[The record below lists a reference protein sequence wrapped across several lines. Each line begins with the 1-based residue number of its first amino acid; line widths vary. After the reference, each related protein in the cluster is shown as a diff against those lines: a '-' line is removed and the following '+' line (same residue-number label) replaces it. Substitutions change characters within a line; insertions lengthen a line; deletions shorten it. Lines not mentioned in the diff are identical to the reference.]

1 MFNKLEIFPEEII
14 DINDGWKRSCTLVLT
29 GDQIKKQETLWWEYP
44 KEVPKGESSDCDSY
58 LLSTFLLAMKYRAD
72 LYVHGTISHELL
84 SNITEL
90 QKIWAKCAPD
100 IYREVSIE
108 VDQINYDPKKI
119 DKAIV
124 AFSGGVDAQFSAYRH
139 SKHLASYVTQPL
151 CYGVFIHGFDI
162 KLSDKDGFKLAAEK
176 AKITLKDINLDLIK
190 VRTNIREV
198 VSVNWEHYFAAA
210 LASVL
215 IGMKK
220 IAGIGLIASSE
231 PYDALILPWGSHPMT
246 DPLLSSQNFR
256 IIHDGAGYSRSE
268 KLKVLTGWKV
278 GLDNLRVCWVGN
290 LTYKNCGKCEKCV
303 RTRLNLLTAG
313 INNPGCFEGS
323 LDTNVLKKIVLTNDA
338 VRGEWRLIVKEILKT
353 GNGIELLK
361 DVEEVI
367 NRPSVKWSKLLPVGS
382 IRREWVKNFLG
393 KNK

>member
-1 MFNKLEIFPEEII
+1 MFKKLEIFPEKII
-14 DINDGWKRSCTLVLT
+14 DINNGWKRSCTLVFT
-29 GDQIKKQETLWWEYP
+29 GDKIRTQETLWWEYP
-44 KEVPKGESSDCDSY
+44 NSVLKINNNDCDSY
-58 LLSTFLLAMKYRAD
+58 LLASFLIAMKEGVDIYI
-72 LYVHGTISHELL
+72 HGSVSSELL
-84 SNITEL
+84 ENITEL
-90 QKIWAKCAPD
+90 QKIWAKCAPN
-100 IYREVSIE
+100 IYKEVAIE
-108 VDQINYDPKKI
+108 VDEINHDYKKI

-139 SKHLASYVTQPL
+139 SKQLASYATQPL
-151 CYGVFIHGFDI
+151 CYGVFVHGFDI
-162 KLSDKDGFKLAAEK
+162 RLSDKEGFKLAAEK
-176 AKITLKDINLDLIK
+176 SKITLNDINLELIE

-198 VSVNWEHYFAAA
+198 LSVNWEHYFAAA

-215 IGMKK
+215 SGMKE

-246 DPLLSSQNFR
+246 DPLLSSQNFH

-268 KLKVLTGWKV
+268 KLKLLKDWKV

-313 INNPGCFEGS
+313 VNNPGCFEGT
-323 LDTNVLKKIVLTNDA
+323 LDTDILKKVTLNNDA
-338 VRGEWRLIVKEILKT
+338 VRGEWRLIVNEILKT
-353 GNGIELLK
+353 GNGIELLQ
-361 DVEEVI
+361 DVEKVI
-367 NRPSVKWSKLLPVGS
+367 NRSSVKWSKLLPVGS
-382 IRREWVKNFLG
+382 IRREWVKKILG